1 MCDEVAAAVLQTRQP
16 IGVCVLNNKDGD
28 VYSAQNSPLVMVAE
42 LSTYLP
48 PHKRRNI
55 SAVTLVDT
63 ETNSEGERGR
73 APLKLQTGTFRLGRL
88 TQRNTVQDREKQ
100 IATATTL
107 PPVRAPVS
115 KREAMRGSAVQHNP
129 HSSPLSGPDVL
140 TEAGPAASSDAL
152 VKAPTAG
159 TSAWDKKLHDTGVCH
174 CNKCSHAWRAP
185 SDTGARTRNAPVI
198 DRTQWHKPES
208 AGKAAAPVQVR
219 YLLNPGGVALPT
231 AFTCGMQGKTR
242 DALQECVCHRCG
254 GQAISPTHPAS
265 FRWYCKNCG
274 WHWVEPR
281 WYPSRRE
288 SVPPLSSHVWVEH
301 AVTVRE
307 DRDTVVYCLGEV
319 WVLAVPVRLALT
331 LRDMARQCGLAS
343 ETAASYASLQWCAT
357 RLRSTTGETFGARA
371 MGPVGLPARVV
382 ATVDG
387 GWYIDDSATVK
398 LDQWVA
404 ASTVEPVVSIGL
416 AMDERL
422 QQLTA
427 AVVCARQKELNC
439 RESTPGPAQD
449 TPGMLASALGIESLA
464 RTVTAAPV
472 RVHAVPGNAVKGTD
486 LAVSVMTPQVQGN
499 TVQCAPSVPAK
510 TPGVLGGGV
519 ECIGYSVAVDTQ
531 TTSQGGTVMCTTLN
545 AAMKGQQCAQ
555 VGVDPAH
562 GMLPAATVDR
572 SRVAAETTVP
582 LQSVGQTSVLQEQSR
597 IIVAA
602 ASIMPPAT
610 ATVIVVPSVRQ
621 SVVFSGVEKAIAGR
635 ERGNVLQQPTPSVLA
650 QREQGHNG
658 RVFSQATQAQTVTL
672 SAQSMCAPVTVPSVY
687 TPAQTPSGVT
697 PVQVSSDECTRR
709 HDEQLE
715 AEARAAGPSPHVCS
729 RTVAVGAL
737 SVDRP
742 VLQPVQEQPTQY
754 GGSNRKRPVVTPS
767 AAVMREQER
776 AGRVDMR
783 AWQTEWWRM
792 NRKVLRRRLQCEHMK
807 AEYRGRVQTQ
817 CEAQQHIR
825 QLEREEAAVN
835 AVSLPRQPPPL
846 SVIDRAVATQQLV
859 DDWEGTF
866 SVPAM
871 LNHERL
877 GVEQQPNLCRG
888 SKKTVSTTPP
898 TPMLIWHAK
907 AATQAMVETVE
918 VAAVAEL
925 AARIDLSQTMF
936 PFAEKMY
943 GASPLWDACVSG
955 SALEATSMGQ
965 QFSVYTPVHG
975 DASAVNKTHLGLDAD
990 AIARV
995 LHWHPQAALIS
1006 NGARFGFS
1014 LMSDGAVRRQE
1025 WSNPSMSE
1033 DEAAQVTAW
1042 IEKQKAN
1049 GRTVQIPDSELDEL
1063 AGLFISPV
1071 ALAPKTGG
1079 EPGEMRICH
1088 NMSAGGAMSV
1098 NSGIDFDPLNPI
1110 GLLQLD
1116 SVVARI
1122 QFMKAQCPTRRIM
1135 GSKCDMKEFFRQ
1147 IPLRRRD
1154 MARVV
1159 QRWQG
1164 VVYAHESFT
1173 FGSSSA
1179 PHICSVVTNA
1189 ICDELS
1195 RRGIYC
1201 QCFIDDCVLIAYE
1214 DEIGVAVEALQSL
1227 IREFGLVEN
1236 VTKFVPPTQQL
1247 AIVGVQFD
1255 LEAFTVGIAPEKRVK
1270 TLLRLAALVKGP
1282 KTTVG
1287 QLREIA
1293 GKLAFLS
1300 AVVPFARCY
1309 TAFFWAAAGGALRPA
1324 HELVTVNK
1332 NISSAVQWWRG
1343 VLNGERFTVTDL
1355 LLGTLEKPLSI
1366 TSAVTSDASKYGFA
1380 GVDMIHKFWM
1390 QDVWRAGEVVDRAQ
1404 INIRECFGTLCWVAA
1419 LAETG
1424 VLSGTVVVFE
1434 TDNECSV
1441 WGINK
1446 GHSNTHVL
1454 NFLVAAMHVL
1464 QERYRFL
1471 LVMKHIPGVLNVLSD
1486 RLSRNVDP
1494 SSLQLSASTGW
1505 RRLPIPSS
1513 VRKLLSCALTS
1524 FSSGH
1529 VLDVRSDGPAPV
1541 WTSLWNSVLESMRPP
1556 SAMESSH
1563 SIPWIPYLDCSSAPT
1578 TTEPIS
1584 C

>member
-1 MCDEVAAAVLQTRQP
+1 MGEGRGPVEILITNYSCVPCGRCVCTPVASR
-16 IGVCVLNNKDGD
+16 
-28 VYSAQNSPLVMVAE
+28 SARLSPL
-42 LSTYLP
+42 
-48 PHKRRNI
+48 
-55 SAVTLVDT
+55 
-63 ETNSEGERGR
+63 
-73 APLKLQTGTFRLGRL
+73 
-88 TQRNTVQDREKQ
+88 
-100 IATATTL
+100 
-107 PPVRAPVS
+107 
-115 KREAMRGSAVQHNP
+115 
-129 HSSPLSGPDVL
+129 
-140 TEAGPAASSDAL
+140 DA
-152 VKAPTAG
+152 
-159 TSAWDKKLHDTGVCH
+159 
-174 CNKCSHAWRAP
+174 
-185 SDTGARTRNAPVI
+185 
-198 DRTQWHKPES
+198 
-208 AGKAAAPVQVR
+208 
-219 YLLNPGGVALPT
+219 
-231 AFTCGMQGKTR
+231 
-242 DALQECVCHRCG
+242 
-254 GQAISPTHPAS
+254 
-265 FRWYCKNCG
+265 
-274 WHWVEPR
+274 
-281 WYPSRRE
+281 
-288 SVPPLSSHVWVEH
+288 
-301 AVTVRE
+301 
-307 DRDTVVYCLGEV
+307 
-319 WVLAVPVRLALT
+319 
-331 LRDMARQCGLAS
+331 ARQHGLAS
-343 ETAASYASLQWCAT
+343 ETAASYASLQWCAAK
-357 RLRSTTGETFGARA
+357 LRCTSGETFGARA

-382 ATVDG
+382 VVDG
-387 GWYIDDSATVK
+387 SWHIEDGGIVK
-398 LDQWVA
+398 SDQWSA
-404 ASTVEPVVSIGL
+404 ASTVEPVVSISL

-427 AVVCARQKELNC
+427 AVVGAHQKELNC
-439 RESTPGPAQD
+439 RESTPGPAQN
-449 TPGMLASALGIESLA
+449 TPGMLASALGTESLA
-464 RTVTAAPV
+464 RTVAAAPV
-472 RVHAVPGNAVKGTD
+472 RVHAVLGNAVKGTD

-499 TVQCAPSVPAK
+499 TVKRAPSVPAK
-510 TPGVLGGGV
+510 IPGVLGAGV
-519 ECIGYSVAVDTQ
+519 GCIGHSVAVDTFS
-531 TTSQGGTVMCTTLN
+531 TSQGGTVMCTTLN
-545 AAMKGQQCAQ
+545 AALHGQQCAQ
-555 VGVDPAH
+555 VGNDPAH
-562 GMLPAATVDR
+562 GMLLAATVDQ

-582 LQSVGQTSVLQEQSR
+582 LQSVGQTSVLQERSR

-602 ASIMPPAT
+602 AGIMPPAT
-610 ATVIVVPSVRQ
+610 ATVNVVPSAQ
-621 SVVFSGVEKAIAGR
+621 QCEAISGVERAIAGQ
-635 ERGNVLQQPTPSVLA
+635 ERDNVEQPTPSVRAL
-650 QREQGHNG
+650 QEQGHNG
-658 RVFSQATQAQTVTL
+658 SVFSPAAQAQTVAL
-672 SAQSMCAPVTVPSVY
+672 SAQSIETPVPVPSVY
-687 TPAQTPSGVT
+687 TPAGTPSSVT
-697 PVQVSSDECTRR
+697 PAHVSGNESTRG
-709 HDEQLE
+709 HGEQLE
-715 AEARAAGPSPHVCS
+715 AEARAAGPSPHVVS
-729 RTVAVGAL
+729 SSTVAVGAL

-742 VLQPVQEQPTQY
+742 ALQPVQEQPTQY
-754 GGSNRKRPVVTPS
+754 GGVNRKRPVVTPS

-776 AGRVDMR
+776 AGRKDMR

-807 AEYRGRVQTQ
+807 TEYRGRVQTQ
-817 CEAQQHIR
+817 VEAQQHIR
-825 QLEREEAAVN
+825 QLEVEAA
-835 AVSLPRQPPPL
+835 AVAAASPRQPTQ
-846 SVIDRAVATQQLV
+846 SVIDRVATRQQLV
-859 DDWEGTF
+859 EELESTY

-871 LNHERL
+871 LNHERQS
-877 GVEQQPNLCRG
+877 VEQQPNVCRR
-888 SKKTVSTTPP
+888 SKKTLSTTPP

-907 AATQAMVETVE
+907 AATQAMVETVG
-918 VAAVAEL
+918 VVDIAGWASHTH
-925 AARIDLSQTMF
+925 LSQMVL

-955 SALEATSMGQ
+955 STLEATSIGQ

-975 DASAVNKTHLGLDAD
+975 DESVVNKTHFGLNAD
-990 AIARV
+990 VIAKV

-1025 WSNPSMSE
+1025 WSNPTLSE

-1042 IEKQKAN
+1042 IEKQKTN

-1071 ALAPKTGG
+1071 ALAPKPGG
-1079 EPGEMRICH
+1079 MPGEMRICH
-1088 NMSAGGAMSV
+1088 NMSAGGAKSV

-1164 VVYAHESFT
+1164 AVYAHESFT

-1214 DEIGVAVEALQSL
+1214 DEIHAQVAVLQSL
-1227 IREFGLVEN
+1227 ILEFGLVEN
-1236 VTKFVPPTQQL
+1236 AAKFVPPTQQL

-1255 LEAFTVGIAPEKRVK
+1255 LEAFTVSIAPEKRVK
-1270 TLLRLAALVKGP
+1270 TLLRLAALVRGSE
-1282 KTTVG
+1282 TTVG

-1309 TAFFWAAAGGALRPA
+1309 TAFFWAAAGDALRPA
-1324 HELVTVNK
+1324 HERVRVTK
-1332 NISSAVQWWRG
+1332 NIGSAVQWWRE

-1355 LLGTLEKPLSI
+1355 SLGTLEKPLSI
-1366 TSAVTSDASKYGFA
+1366 TSAITSDASKFGFA

-1404 INIRECFGTLCWVAA
+1404 INVRECFGTLCWVAA
-1419 LAETG
+1419 LAEAG

-1441 WGINK
+1441 WGLNK

-1454 NFLVAAMHVL
+1454 NFLVAATHVL

-1486 RLSRNVDP
+1486 RLSRNVP
-1494 SSLQLSASTGW
+1494 ASSLQLSTSTGW
-1505 RRLPIPSS
+1505 RRLLIPSS
-1513 VRKLLSCALTS
+1513 VRRLLSCALTS
-1524 FSSGH
+1524 SSSGH
-1529 VLDVRSDGPAPV
+1529 VLDVRSAEPAPV
-1541 WTSLWNSVLESMRPP
+1541 WTSLWSSVLESMRPP
-1556 SAMESSH
+1556 TATELSH

-1578 TTEPIS
+1578 TTAPIS

>member
-1 MCDEVAAAVLQTRQP
+1 MIVAAASIMPPAVGTVIVVTSVRQSVAFSGVERAIAGRERDKVVQQPTPSVLAQREQGHNGRVFSQATQAQT
-16 IGVCVLNNKDGD
+16 VTL
-28 VYSAQNSPLVMVAE
+28 SAQSMC
-42 LSTYLP
+42 
-48 PHKRRNI
+48 
-55 SAVTLVDT
+55 
-63 ETNSEGERGR
+63 
-73 APLKLQTGTFRLGRL
+73 
-88 TQRNTVQDREKQ
+88 
-100 IATATTL
+100 
-107 PPVRAPVS
+107 APVTVPS
-115 KREAMRGSAVQHNP
+115 VYTPAQTP
-129 HSSPLSGPDVL
+129 SGV
-140 TEAGPAASSDAL
+140 T
-152 VKAPTAG
+152 
-159 TSAWDKKLHDTGVCH
+159 
-174 CNKCSHAWRAP
+174 
-185 SDTGARTRNAPVI
+185 
-198 DRTQWHKPES
+198 
-208 AGKAAAPVQVR
+208 PVQVSSDE
-219 YLLNPGGVALPT
+219 
-231 AFTCGMQGKTR
+231 CTR
-242 DALQECVCHRCG
+242 RH
-254 GQAISPTHPAS
+254 
-265 FRWYCKNCG
+265 
-274 WHWVEPR
+274 
-281 WYPSRRE
+281 
-288 SVPPLSSHVWVEH
+288 
-301 AVTVRE
+301 
-307 DRDTVVYCLGEV
+307 
-319 WVLAVPVRLALT
+319 
-331 LRDMARQCGLAS
+331 
-343 ETAASYASLQWCAT
+343 
-357 RLRSTTGETFGARA
+357 
-371 MGPVGLPARVV
+371 
-382 ATVDG
+382 
-387 GWYIDDSATVK
+387 
-398 LDQWVA
+398 
-404 ASTVEPVVSIGL
+404 
-416 AMDERL
+416 DE
-422 QQLTA
+422 QLEA
-427 AVVCARQKELNC
+427 EAH

-449 TPGMLASALGIESLA
+449 TQGRLASALGIESLA

-635 ERGNVLQQPTPSVLA
+635 ERDKVVQQPTPSVLA

-955 SALEATSMGQ
+955 SALEATSKGQ

>member
-1 MCDEVAAAVLQTRQP
+1 
-16 IGVCVLNNKDGD
+16 
-28 VYSAQNSPLVMVAE
+28 
-42 LSTYLP
+42 
-48 PHKRRNI
+48 
-55 SAVTLVDT
+55 
-63 ETNSEGERGR
+63 
-73 APLKLQTGTFRLGRL
+73 
-88 TQRNTVQDREKQ
+88 
-100 IATATTL
+100 
-107 PPVRAPVS
+107 
-115 KREAMRGSAVQHNP
+115 
-129 HSSPLSGPDVL
+129 
-140 TEAGPAASSDAL
+140 
-152 VKAPTAG
+152 
-159 TSAWDKKLHDTGVCH
+159 
-174 CNKCSHAWRAP
+174 
-185 SDTGARTRNAPVI
+185 
-198 DRTQWHKPES
+198 
-208 AGKAAAPVQVR
+208 
-219 YLLNPGGVALPT
+219 
-231 AFTCGMQGKTR
+231 
-242 DALQECVCHRCG
+242 
-254 GQAISPTHPAS
+254 
-265 FRWYCKNCG
+265 
-274 WHWVEPR
+274 
-281 WYPSRRE
+281 
-288 SVPPLSSHVWVEH
+288 
-301 AVTVRE
+301 
-307 DRDTVVYCLGEV
+307 
-319 WVLAVPVRLALT
+319 
-331 LRDMARQCGLAS
+331 
-343 ETAASYASLQWCAT
+343 
-357 RLRSTTGETFGARA
+357 
-371 MGPVGLPARVV
+371 
-382 ATVDG
+382 
-387 GWYIDDSATVK
+387 
-398 LDQWVA
+398 
-404 ASTVEPVVSIGL
+404 
-416 AMDERL
+416 
-422 QQLTA
+422 
-427 AVVCARQKELNC
+427 
-439 RESTPGPAQD
+439 
-449 TPGMLASALGIESLA
+449 
-464 RTVTAAPV
+464 
-472 RVHAVPGNAVKGTD
+472 
-486 LAVSVMTPQVQGN
+486 
-499 TVQCAPSVPAK
+499 
-510 TPGVLGGGV
+510 
-519 ECIGYSVAVDTQ
+519 
-531 TTSQGGTVMCTTLN
+531 
-545 AAMKGQQCAQ
+545 
-555 VGVDPAH
+555 
-562 GMLPAATVDR
+562 
-572 SRVAAETTVP
+572 
-582 LQSVGQTSVLQEQSR
+582 
-597 IIVAA
+597 
-602 ASIMPPAT
+602 
-610 ATVIVVPSVRQ
+610 
-621 SVVFSGVEKAIAGR
+621 
-635 ERGNVLQQPTPSVLA
+635 
-650 QREQGHNG
+650 
-658 RVFSQATQAQTVTL
+658 
-672 SAQSMCAPVTVPSVY
+672 
-687 TPAQTPSGVT
+687 
-697 PVQVSSDECTRR
+697 
-709 HDEQLE
+709 
-715 AEARAAGPSPHVCS
+715 
-729 RTVAVGAL
+729 
-737 SVDRP
+737 
-742 VLQPVQEQPTQY
+742 
-754 GGSNRKRPVVTPS
+754 
-767 AAVMREQER
+767 
-776 AGRVDMR
+776 
-783 AWQTEWWRM
+783 
-792 NRKVLRRRLQCEHMK
+792 MK

-817 CEAQQHIR
+817 SEAQQHIR
-825 QLEREEAAVN
+825 QLEQEEAAVN
-835 AVSLPRQPPPL
+835 AVSLPRQPTPL

-859 DDWEGTF
+859 DDLEGTF

-877 GVEQQPNLCRG
+877 GGEQQPNMCRR

-907 AATQAMVETVE
+907 AATQAMVKTVE
-918 VAAVAEL
+918 VAAVAEM

-955 SALEATSMGQ
+955 SVLEATSMGQ

-975 DASAVNKTHLGLDAD
+975 DASAVNKTHFGLDAD

-1025 WSNPSMSE
+1025 WSNPKMSE

-1063 AGLFISPV
+1063 AGLFVSPV

-1110 GLLQLD
+1110 GLLQLE
-1116 SVVARI
+1116 SMVARI

-1214 DEIGVAVEALQSL
+1214 DEIGAAVEVLQSL
-1227 IREFGLVEN
+1227 ILEFGLVEN

-1332 NISSAVQWWRG
+1332 NIRSAVQWWRG

-1380 GVDMIHKFWM
+1380 GVDMVHKFWM

-1454 NFLVAAMHVL
+1454 NFLVAAVHVL

-1494 SSLQLSASTGW
+1494 SSLKLSPSTGW

-1513 VRKLLSCALTS
+1513 VRRLLSCALTS

-1584 C
+1584 F